1 MAEEDVYVDLVP
13 EEVAALKLGKGLI
26 AVVKMMRAR
35 THCGLLEAKRSIE
48 RVGKEQELYENG
60 VCPTCHG
67 TGQTRRWKR

>member
-13 EEVAALKLGKGLI
+13 EEIAELKRGGGI
-26 AVVKMMRAR
+26 IPVVKMMRAR

-48 RVGKEQELYENG
+48 RLGRELEMFEDG

-67 TGQTRRWKR
+67 TGQARRWKR

>member
-48 RVGKEQELYENG
+48 RVGKEQEL
-60 VCPTCHG
+60 
-67 TGQTRRWKR
+67 